1 MLEPTVV
8 WMRRGKCY
16 GKNADDVFFPST
28 RKDSTEGKKS
38 CIGCDVINQCR
49 TYAIAHGS
57 YGIWGGTS
65 TADREKID
73 PLIVEAI
80 RQKYIESG
88 LYENYFLDEE
98 EQELVVEQL
107 PVPLDPT
114 AALVADLDAILAR
127 SYASQTSYTEQSI
140 A

>member
-8 WMRRGKCY
+8 WMQRGKCY
-16 GKNADDVFFPST
+16 GINADSVFFPAS
-28 RKDSTEGKKS
+28 RKDSIEGKKF
-38 CIGCDVINQCR
+38 CTGCVVINQCR

-73 PLIVEAI
+73 QMMVDVI
-80 RQKYIESG
+80 RKMYIDSG

-107 PVPLDPT
+107 PVLLDPT

-127 SYASQTSYTEQSI
+127 SRSLPSSYTAQNI